1 MILLVW
7 KDDKGMCNASAT
19 EVEQVGKRK
28 ATTSVYVRNA
38 YVSAYVK
45 KRANGYCDLCGE
57 PAPFKDRNG

>member
-1 MILLVW
+1 
-7 KDDKGMCNASAT
+7 MCNASAT